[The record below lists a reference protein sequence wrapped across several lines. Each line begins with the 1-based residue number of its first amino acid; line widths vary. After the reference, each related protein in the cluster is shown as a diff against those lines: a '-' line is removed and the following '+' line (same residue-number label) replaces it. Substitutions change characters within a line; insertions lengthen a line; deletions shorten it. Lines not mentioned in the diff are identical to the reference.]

1 MKSSLGKNGGNW
13 FLSEKENDKK
23 NLNRITIL
31 IILFLLAFGLRIG
44 HRIIF
49 YDLSYDKTR
58 QISASGN
65 YIKNNGISDCTVTA
79 NNLAEITC
87 KPQTWWASGY
97 PVLLSW
103 LNYFTKDFIISDY
116 ILIGLGF
123 LILFLSAYFIFES
136 INYSLTIVSPFH
148 LFLLFSAFSFAPYHY
163 LSTADLLS
171 FAFFVAGCAASL
183 YIIKGVYFSASI
195 LTGLLFFS
203 SGFIKYN
210 FYPFLIIIPIALFI
224 VFLLTRKRQLIYSII
239 IYTITVLIGFCL
251 LWILFPNNLTNQ
263 ESKNFPTGWNWK
275 HLLEF
280 DVFPL
285 KAFFFLDPF
294 LLRLESY
301 YWLEFIAR
309 LGLFTISFIFVLS
322 FLIYAFNNLRKVY
335 YKKIINLE
343 NYVYLLG
350 SITLII
356 NIGFLTWLSLR
367 LAEFPQ
373 VGNPNWTFVW
383 ETRYYIP
390 TMFFFQVYLFSLPFK
405 IDLSVKKLKGIIGIL
420 AIIPIVFAIT
430 YWSWKHFDIFIN
442 KRLDGTYYAE
452 SADKVKIGNF
462 LRDNLHKETQPSVLT
477 FLNYGEGYGA
487 NRIINHNAKGYGA
500 TRLDWDFSVSEK
512 LNTSRSITLFFVLP
526 RELSSLEGEFVKV
539 NNATIVLELSKSN
552 LYRMEVEP

>member
-1 MKSSLGKNGGNW
+1 MI
-13 FLSEKENDKK
+13 KK
-23 NLNRITIL
+23 NLNRTTIL
-31 IILFLLAFGLRIG
+31 IFLFILAFGLKIG
-44 HRIIF
+44 HRIVF
-49 YDLSYDKTR
+49 YDLGYDKTR

-65 YIKNNGISDCTVTA
+65 YIKGNGISDCTVTV

-87 KPQTWWASGY
+87 EPQTWWASGY

-103 LNYFTKDFIISDY
+103 LHYFTKDFILSDY
-116 ILIGLGF
+116 ILICLGF

-148 LFLLFSAFSFAPYHY
+148 LFLLFTAFSFAPYHY
-163 LSTADLLS
+163 LTTTDLLS

-183 YIIKGVYFSASI
+183 YIIKGDYFSPSI
-195 LTGLLFFS
+195 LTGLLFFL

-210 FYPFLIIIPIALFI
+210 FYPFLIIVPIALFL

-239 IYTITVLIGFCL
+239 IYAITVLIGFCL
-251 LWILFPNNLTNQ
+251 LWILFPNHLTNQ

-301 YWLEFIAR
+301 YWLGFIVK
-309 LGLFTISFIFVLS
+309 LGLFAISFIFVLS
-322 FLIYAFNNLRKVY
+322 FLIYAFTYLRKAY
-335 YKKIINLE
+335 FKKIINLE

-356 NIGFLTWLSLR
+356 NIGFLVWLSLR
-367 LAEFPQ
+367 LAVFPQ
-373 VGNPNWTFVW
+373 ANNPNWTFVW

-390 TMFFFQVYLFSLPFK
+390 AMFFFQVFLFSLPFK
-405 IDLSVKKLKGIIGIL
+405 IDLSINKLKGIVGTL
-420 AIIPIVFAIT
+420 AIIPIVFAIAF
-430 YWSWKHFDIFIN
+430 WSWKYFDVFIN

-462 LRDNLHKETQPSVLT
+462 LRDNLYKETQPAVLT

-487 NRIINHNAKGYGA
+487 NRIINDDAKGYDA
-500 TRLDWDFSVSEK
+500 TRFYWDFSESEK

-526 RELSSLEGEFVKV
+526 GELSPLEGEFVKV
-539 NNATIVLELSKSN
+539 SNASIVLELSKSN
-552 LYRMEVEP
+552 LYRMEVKP